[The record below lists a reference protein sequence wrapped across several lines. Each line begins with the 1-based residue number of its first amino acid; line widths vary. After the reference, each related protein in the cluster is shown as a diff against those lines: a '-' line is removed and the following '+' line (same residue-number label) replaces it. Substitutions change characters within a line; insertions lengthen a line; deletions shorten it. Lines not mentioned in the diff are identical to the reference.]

1 MPFLGIIKELTLKFA
16 IAYIK
21 DDFQFTLDM
30 MEQGR
35 INPSQMISQKVG
47 FDSLSDTF
55 ESLKTSKDQCKVM
68 ICPNH

>member
-1 MPFLGIIKELTLKFA
+1 V
-16 IAYIK
+16 K
-21 DDFQFTLDM
+21 DDFQFTIDM

-35 INPSQMISQKVG
+35 INPAQMISQQIG
-47 FDSLSDTF
+47 FDTLPTTF